1 MSEQSMIGKVL
12 TDVTLKRRSF
22 LKWSG
27 ALSGTAVLSGG
38 LSKIAGATPST
49 TVKAAAADEGKWV
62 TAACWHNC
70 GGQRC
75 VIKAHVVDGVV
86 KKVKTDDT
94 HEDSIEHPQIRA
106 CARGRSQ
113 QHQCFGADR
122 LKYPMKRKNWEPGG
136 GKKELRGR
144 DEWERISWDEA
155 LDLIATELKRLYDTY
170 GPESI
175 LECGNTLSS
184 VFTMM
189 GGCVTRWGNTSWG
202 TWYYTGDKVGLGDG
216 LSNTTHND
224 RIELMKSDLIVIWG
238 GNAAWSSQGNTMKYY
253 LDAKRAGAKFIF
265 IDPFYNDTAMILAD
279 EWFPVRPATDHAL
292 ALGMAYT
299 LITED
304 DPETNPLL
312 DWDFI
317 DRCTVGFDADR
328 MPEGA
333 DPKDNFKDYVL
344 GTYDG
349 VPKTPE
355 WAAEICGL
363 TPKQIRYLARTIGS
377 TPKVSLLTAWAPARI
392 HNADTWPQMF
402 MTLGAMTGHIGKS
415 GSCTGVSCWERTAD
429 GGPFLIGSGGAGA
442 GRVQNENAV
451 RLSINNGEVWN
462 AVLEGKYTAGYN
474 DVRDID
480 IRAIIHDGSSTLN
493 QKCGLTKGIEAHRKV
508 EFVLSV
514 NLFLNTNCKYADI
527 VLPATTQWERYGT
540 LSGNRDHLIW
550 FQKVTDPLFEAKDD
564 NWIAVELLKRLG
576 FEEAAE
582 TLTSVS
588 DEQQMYNRLAGAW
601 VISEDGKGREPLLTI
616 TKEDIE
622 EMGVEGEPQQGRI
635 TLKEFR
641 EAGVYTVPRKDGDG
655 LGYIALK
662 DFRDDPEAN
671 PRDTET
677 GKLEI
682 YSPAHQKMIR
692 DFGFTE
698 VDPIPTYNPPIEGYE
713 DTFEDW
719 EAKKKG
725 EYPFQLYTIHYRRRS
740 HSIFD
745 NIPWLR
751 EAFPQE
757 FIMNPLDAEKLGL
770 QHGDTAK
777 ITSRHGSVIRP
788 VFITERMR
796 PGVVALGEGAWAEI
810 DDETGIDKA
819 GATNTLN
826 GEIATGQG
834 HQGWNSC
841 IVKVERYGG
850 PEALE
855 PDYLWDQRIPIKEA

>member
-1 MSEQSMIGKVL
+1 MIGKVL

-113 QHQCFGADR
+113 QHQCVGADR

-317 DRCTVGFDADR
+317 D
-328 MPEGA
+328 
-333 DPKDNFKDYVL
+333 
-344 GTYDG
+344 
-349 VPKTPE
+349 
-355 WAAEICGL
+355 
-363 TPKQIRYLARTIGS
+363 
-377 TPKVSLLTAWAPARI
+377 
-392 HNADTWPQMF
+392 
-402 MTLGAMTGHIGKS
+402 
-415 GSCTGVSCWERTAD
+415 
-429 GGPFLIGSGGAGA
+429 
-442 GRVQNENAV
+442 
-451 RLSINNGEVWN
+451 
-462 AVLEGKYTAGYN
+462 
-474 DVRDID
+474 
-480 IRAIIHDGSSTLN
+480 
-493 QKCGLTKGIEAHRKV
+493 
-508 EFVLSV
+508 
-514 NLFLNTNCKYADI
+514 
-527 VLPATTQWERYGT
+527 
-540 LSGNRDHLIW
+540 
-550 FQKVTDPLFEAKDD
+550 
-564 NWIAVELLKRLG
+564 
-576 FEEAAE
+576 
-582 TLTSVS
+582 
-588 DEQQMYNRLAGAW
+588 
-601 VISEDGKGREPLLTI
+601 
-616 TKEDIE
+616 
-622 EMGVEGEPQQGRI
+622 
-635 TLKEFR
+635 
-641 EAGVYTVPRKDGDG
+641 
-655 LGYIALK
+655 
-662 DFRDDPEAN
+662 
-671 PRDTET
+671 
-677 GKLEI
+677 
-682 YSPAHQKMIR
+682 
-692 DFGFTE
+692 
-698 VDPIPTYNPPIEGYE
+698 
-713 DTFEDW
+713 
-719 EAKKKG
+719 
-725 EYPFQLYTIHYRRRS
+725 
-740 HSIFD
+740 
-745 NIPWLR
+745 
-751 EAFPQE
+751 
-757 FIMNPLDAEKLGL
+757 
-770 QHGDTAK
+770 
-777 ITSRHGSVIRP
+777 
-788 VFITERMR
+788 
-796 PGVVALGEGAWAEI
+796 
-810 DDETGIDKA
+810 
-819 GATNTLN
+819 
-826 GEIATGQG
+826 
-834 HQGWNSC
+834 
-841 IVKVERYGG
+841 
-850 PEALE
+850 
-855 PDYLWDQRIPIKEA
+855 